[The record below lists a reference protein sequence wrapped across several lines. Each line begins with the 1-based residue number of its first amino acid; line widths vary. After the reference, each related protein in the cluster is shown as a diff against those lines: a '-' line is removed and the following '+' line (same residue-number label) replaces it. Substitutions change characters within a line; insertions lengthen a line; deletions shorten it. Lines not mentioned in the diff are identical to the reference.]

1 MKTSLYRFN
10 VYVYQLVM
18 DDVTDFNYGKHA
30 TKQPIKE
37 SNKLIRQHNTLQA
50 NLTVTTIIAKSVTVS
65 KFENNKLIPV
75 GKYGLALA
83 GDVKLDY
90 YQLLLYGSKKS
101 VLVNL
106 VLTKDFKYNVN
117 ANNAVE
123 LLDKENW
130 HLEFADTNDAMDFNS
145 HMAFV
150 LWKFNGPKE
159 LFWLDLYFPSRNDK
173 TAMLDSIVEITYV
186 AHVIEGKT
194 LGPEV
199 SNNTND
205 ERYLKINVSEEGWE
219 KSLLGVNDNTHRVV
233 YIPVA
238 KMNAWK
244 ILTDGRQCLCL
255 TIVVKKVY
263 EVKEHNLANLPL
275 TFKQESLE
283 AFSAI
288 DNTKVQKADIVH
300 DDISIVTKVVPTKE
314 MSIEALYEEFEKLK
328 VDNITTNKRLTQL
341 EELIK
346 DGKKAETVKNS
357 TNSELKKSMKNLYK
371 SIIQEFPFDQTFS
384 GSQIQTK
391 INDIFYNAL
400 MCSNQNQFNND

>member
-1 MKTSLYRFN
+1 MG
-10 VYVYQLVM
+10 
-18 DDVTDFNYGKHA
+18 DVTDFNYGKYT
-30 TKQPIKE
+30 TKQLVKD
-37 SNKLIRQHNTLQA
+37 SNKPIRQQNTLQA
-50 NLTVTTIIAKSVTVS
+50 NFTVTTIVAKSVTVS

-117 ANNAVE
+117 ANNTAE
-123 LLDKENW
+123 FLDKENW
-130 HLEFADTNDAMDFNS
+130 HLEFADTNDAIEFNS

-150 LWKFNGPKE
+150 LWKFNGSKE

-173 TAMLDSIVEITYV
+173 IAMLDSIVEITYV
-186 AHVIEGKT
+186 ANAIEGKT

-199 SNNTND
+199 SNNIND

-219 KSLLGVNDNTHRVV
+219 KSLLGVNDNTQRVV

-244 ILTDGRQCLCL
+244 ILTNGRQCLCL

-263 EVKEHNLANLPL
+263 EVKENNLANSPL
-275 TFKQESLE
+275 IFKQESE
-283 AFSAI
+283 AFSSL
-288 DNTKVQKADIVH
+288 DNTKVEKTYVVH
-300 DDISIVTKVVPTKE
+300 DDLSIVTKVAPTKE
-314 MSIEALYEEFEKLK
+314 MSIEALYEEFKKLK
-328 VDNITTNKRLTQL
+328 IDNITTNNRLTQL

-357 TNSELKKSMKNLYK
+357 TNSEFKKSMKSLYK

-391 INDIFYNAL
+391 INDVFYNAL
-400 MCSNQNQFNND
+400 MCSNKNQFNND